1 MLNAAMLNAH
11 LDVSMPLGVVHS
23 PQPRLALPVL
33 GVGHEHGPSALPLGS
48 DNTTHLFLQSKQVKG
63 DIFSLWQYWKKYHNL
78 SCSPI
83 YLHFLSLNHI
93 VRLKIRRI

>member
-23 PQPRLALPVL
+23 PQTRLALPVL

-83 YLHFLSLNHI
+83 YLHLMSLNHI
-93 VRLKIRRI
+93 VRLKIRKL

>member
-48 DNTTHLFLQSKQVKG
+48 DNTTHLFLQSKPVKG
-63 DIFSLWQYWKKYHNL
+63 DIF
-78 SCSPI
+78 
-83 YLHFLSLNHI
+83 HFGSIGRNI
-93 VRLKIRRI
+93 TI